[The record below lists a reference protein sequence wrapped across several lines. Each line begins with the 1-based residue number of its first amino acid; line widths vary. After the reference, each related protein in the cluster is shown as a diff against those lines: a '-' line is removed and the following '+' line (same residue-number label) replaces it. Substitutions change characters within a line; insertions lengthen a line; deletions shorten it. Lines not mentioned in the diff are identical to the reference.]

1 MAENKIPWIRFQ
13 KTFGCGT
20 TRGQKVLDRFG
31 GRPEA
36 VFQESAEK
44 LAATGLLTAGELK
57 NMTGQGTE
65 EAAWRVLD
73 FCEDY
78 GCQAL
83 TPDDEEYPL
92 CLRQIY
98 NFPAVLYVRGSLS
111 GLDEVLAIAMV
122 GTRRPSDYGVRAA
135 ERIAGGLAEKG
146 AVIVSGLARGIDTV
160 SHTAAL
166 KAGGKTIAV
175 LGCGIDI
182 VYPLENAQLLELI
195 VRYGGAVVT
204 EFPPETQ
211 PLPRHFPI
219 RNRVISGLSQGVVIV
234 EGSRRSGS
242 LITAGH
248 AYAQNRDV
256 FAVPGSIFSAASEGP
271 NYLLS
276 QHAKAVDRAEAILE
290 EYEYRIEWE
299 PKKKEEEKFFSE
311 AREPIEQEKF
321 PPQIRGSK
329 EKEKFFS
336 AKPLSSFEESEK
348 NGYNDERRPE
358 DRRGGGKERRST
370 AIQQPLPAYLDE
382 AQRKVYETLASEPRT
397 ADYIAA
403 QSGLPTPAI
412 LSALTQLEIFGLVK
426 THPGR
431 RFSLL

>member
-1 MAENKIPWIRFQ
+1 MAGGKSKIPWIRFQ

-20 TRGQKVLDRFG
+20 TRGQKVLDRFD

-36 VFQESAEK
+36 IFQGPMEK
-44 LAATGLLTAGELK
+44 LSASGLFTAGELK
-57 NMTGQGTE
+57 NMTAAGSE
-65 EAAWRVLD
+65 ESAWKVLD

-78 GCQAL
+78 GCEAL
-83 TPDDEEYPL
+83 TPDDEEYPN

-98 NFPAVLYVRGSLS
+98 NCPAVLYVRGSLA
-111 GLDEVLAIAMV
+111 GLDESLAIAMV
-122 GTRRPSDYGVRAA
+122 GTRRPSDYGIKAA
-135 ERIAGGLAEKG
+135 RMIAGGLAEKG

-166 KAGGKTIAV
+166 KAGGKTVAV

-182 VYPLENAQLLELI
+182 VYPAENARLMELI
-195 VRYGGAVVT
+195 IRGGGAVVT
-204 EFPPETQ
+204 EFPPGEQ
-211 PLPRHFPI
+211 PLHFHFPV

-234 EGSRRSGS
+234 EGTRRSGS
-242 LITAGH
+242 LITASH

-256 FAVPGSIFSAASEGP
+256 FAVPGSIFSDASEGP

-276 QHAKAVDRAEAILE
+276 QHAKAVDCVEAILE
-290 EYEYRIEWE
+290 EYEYRLQWE
-299 PKKKEEEKFFSE
+299 P
-311 AREPIEQEKF
+311 RE
-321 PPQIRGSK
+321 K
-329 EKEKFFS
+329 EKEKIFS
-336 AKPLSSFEESEK
+336 EKPPSSFEESEK

-358 DRRGGGKERRST
+358 DRPDRKRREASKT
-370 AIQQPLPAYLDE
+370 VVRQPLPAYLDE
-382 AQRKVYETLASEPRT
+382 AQRKVCETLTRQPVT

-412 LSALTQLEIFGLVK
+412 LSALTQLEIFGLVE

-431 RFSLL
+431 RFSLV